1 MLTATA
7 GWTSA
12 WISGRLYG
20 SGLDLL
26 LLTHQHLSACK
37 RAPLRRLMCGSPDIG
52 DRTWDLTA
60 LHNAL
65 PATPLPSAKPR
76 SSGMKTVN

>member
-1 MLTATA
+1 
-7 GWTSA
+7 
-12 WISGRLYG
+12 
-20 SGLDLL
+20 
-26 LLTHQHLSACK
+26 
-37 RAPLRRLMCGSPDIG
+37 MCGSPDIG
-52 DRTWDLTA
+52 DQTWDLTA

>member
-1 MLTATA
+1 
-7 GWTSA
+7 
-12 WISGRLYG
+12 
-20 SGLDLL
+20 
-26 LLTHQHLSACK
+26 
-37 RAPLRRLMCGSPDIG
+37 MCGSPDIG

-76 SSGMKTVN
+76 SSGTTQPELQRCDLDPS